1 MVSGGV
7 TSRGRVAGV
16 DTRTGLTSVT
26 FNDRVVLDE
35 VFSYFTASTQLLPRN
50 LTGRII
56 LGKWHFQDTWLQSL
70 GPVSNLNIVGRKLT
84 AGEMLAVTQG
94 CQPLSG
100 EGGGGHLS
108 WGDMEWAQAGSVQV
122 QEVQQQE
129 LCQQRPLWFSLEAPV
144 SWHGCKASCHKFLA
158 ARMPSLP
165 DQERSRE
172 IAEWFMGRMFM
183 QENTSATPAP
193 FPRGCTRFWLPL
205 TDLAEDGVW
214 VDDNTGEEA
223 AHTEWKQGEPNGGTT
238 QNCGNIV
245 PPGR

>member
-94 CQPLSG
+94 CQPLSD

-108 WGDMEWAQAGSVQV
+108 WG
-122 QEVQQQE
+122 
-129 LCQQRPLWFSLEAPV
+129 AP
-144 SWHGCKASCHKFLA
+144 
-158 ARMPSLP
+158 
-165 DQERSRE
+165 
-172 IAEWFMGRMFM
+172 
-183 QENTSATPAP
+183 
-193 FPRGCTRFWLPL
+193 
-205 TDLAEDGVW
+205 
-214 VDDNTGEEA
+214 
-223 AHTEWKQGEPNGGTT
+223 
-238 QNCGNIV
+238 
-245 PPGR
+245 

>member
-1 MVSGGV
+1 M
-7 TSRGRVAGV
+7 TSCGRVAGV

-26 FNDRVVLDE
+26 INDRVVLDE
-35 VFSYFTASTQLLPRN
+35 IFSYFTASTQLLPSN

-56 LGKWHFQDTWLQSL
+56 LGKWFFQDNWLQSL

-94 CQPLSG
+94 CQPLAG
-100 EGGGGHLS
+100 EGGLLS
-108 WGDMEWAQAGSVQV
+108 WRDMEWAHAGSVQV
-122 QEVQQQE
+122 QEVQQE
-129 LCQQRPLWFSLEAPV
+129 DLCQRPAWFSLEAPV
-144 SWHGCKASCHKFLA
+144 SWHACKASCHKFLQ

-165 DQERSRE
+165 DQEKSRE
-172 IAEWFMGRMFM
+172 IAEWFMERMFM
-183 QENTSATPAP
+183 QENTTATLAP
-193 FPRGCTRFWLPL
+193 FPSGCTRFWLPL

-223 AHTEWKQGEPNGGTT
+223 AHTEWKKGEPNGGTT